1 MVDLYLVSLLYRN
14 ADGYGHAASL
24 ERAGG
29 NEEAEGRLRSAVEE
43 EGVKVLSVTSQ
54 KMKIGW
60 Y

>member
-14 ADGYGHAASL
+14 AEGYGHAASL
-24 ERAGG
+24 KRAGSS
-29 NEEAEGRLRSAVEE
+29 EEAESALASEFE
-43 EGVKVLSVTSQ
+43 AEGAKVLSVTSQ